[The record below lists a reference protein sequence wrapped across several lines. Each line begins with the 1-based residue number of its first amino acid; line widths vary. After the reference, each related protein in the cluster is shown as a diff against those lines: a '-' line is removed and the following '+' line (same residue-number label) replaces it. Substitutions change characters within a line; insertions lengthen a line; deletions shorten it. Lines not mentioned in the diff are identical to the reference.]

1 MKKIYKNFVFDI
13 IAAVVALALGIVML
27 PPFGIG
33 QQLLN
38 ILLAVTL
45 VAYLVIYLYDKLRR
59 NKGITF
65 VLSLVEFI
73 VISLVAIG
81 LVFQQFSHIEISG
94 VCSTIGIVLWLRGM
108 VSALGM
114 YITASSLKKSKRT
127 LTEFVIALFVI
138 SVGAYFFAH
147 PIVSDLVLTWIIDIV
162 FFLQLSYSRVSPIFS
177 PLSKRKLF
185 PKRQRATNNNRF
197 LQHKY

>member
-162 FFLQLSYSRVSPIFS
+162 FFLAAIVFAGLAYLFAPIKKKALSQ
-177 PLSKRKLF
+177 KTEGDK
-185 PKRQRATNNNRF
+185 
-197 LQHKY
+197 